1 MSFEHKS
8 PLAGRNRPS
17 IAARN
22 NGPGMAAGEPAFT
35 DRRRRLTPQERQ
47 KKSEIFKSARPA
59 QNVQRGDSIKGKIY
73 NVTDDGAFL
82 LTDEKYIGFI
92 HKDEQAQPLKIGMA
106 VEGRVTFVRPDG
118 RINLSLRPQ
127 KELARVVDAERI
139 LEYIRKRNGAMPFN
153 DSSPPEV
160 IRERFGISKAA
171 FKRALGKLL
180 KDGLVE
186 EREGWIVVKE
196 NVQ

>member
-1 MSFEHKS
+1 MNTGSRFDLNKTEERGGKVAVS
-8 PLAGRNRPS
+8 
-17 IAARN
+17 
-22 NGPGMAAGEPAFT
+22 
-35 DRRRRLTPQERQ
+35 DRRKRLTPQERQ
-47 KKSEIFKSARPA
+47 QKSEIFRSARPA

-73 NVTDDGAFL
+73 NVTDDGVFL

-92 HKDEQAQPLKIGMA
+92 HKDEQTQPLKIGMT

-127 KELARVVDAERI
+127 KELARVVDAEKI
-139 LEYIRKRNGAMPFN
+139 MEYIRKRNGSMPFN
-153 DSSPPEV
+153 DTSPPEA
-160 IRERFGISKAA
+160 IKERFGISKAA

-186 EREGWIVVKE
+186 EREGWIVSKE
-196 NVQ
+196 